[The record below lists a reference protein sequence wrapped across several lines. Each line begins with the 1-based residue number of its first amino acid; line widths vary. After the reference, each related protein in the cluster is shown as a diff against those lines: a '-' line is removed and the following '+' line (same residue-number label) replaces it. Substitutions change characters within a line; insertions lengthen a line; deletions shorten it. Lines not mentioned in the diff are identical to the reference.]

1 MFIRLTNTT
10 EYEWDNFIYSYIPN
24 EMRNFLSLNLSEETL
39 GSLDVYI
46 KETLKIN
53 ATSKEILE
61 TALNNIIVTRD
72 VNDYIIMLN
81 TNVLF
86 LDTNY
91 RVADLVNLITY
102 GNLEVH
108 GYDIIIRMINYIRG
122 NIDMLF
128 TEYLNEEEVG

>member
-10 EYEWDNFIYSYIPN
+10 EHEWDNFIYSYIPN

-61 TALNNIIVTRD
+61 TALDNIIVTRD
-72 VNDYIIMLN
+72 VQDYIIMLN

-102 GNLEVH
+102 GNLGVR
-108 GYDIIIRMINYIRG
+108 GYDIITKMINYIQG

-128 TEYLNEEEVG
+128 TEYLNEGEED

>member
-10 EYEWDNFIYSYIPN
+10 KYEWDNFIYRYIPN
-24 EMRNFLSLNLSEETL
+24 KMRNFLSLNLSEEAL
-39 GSLDVYI
+39 SSLDVYI

-61 TALNNIIVTRD
+61 TALDNIIVTRD
-72 VNDYIIMLN
+72 VQDYIIMLN
-81 TNVLF
+81 TNILF
-86 LDTNY
+86 LDTDY
-91 RVADLVNLITY
+91 RVVDLVNLITY